1 MLRTETEQPDE
12 DEKRQD
18 LIEQI
23 VEAIQTI
30 EIKAPPVTVHVPKP
44 EVTVNFQAPQ
54 TEAPVVHVS
63 PQAAKIEIPKP
74 LPHLFSA
81 GAVCKV
87 TKRGLNGFIEE
98 FTIKPIQP

>member
-18 LIEQI
+18 MIEQI

-30 EIKAPPVTVHVPKP
+30 EIKSPAVTVHVPKP
-44 EVTVNFQAPQ
+44 EVTVNFQAPKAE
-54 TEAPVVHVS
+54 TPVVNVS
-63 PQAAKIEIPKP
+63 PQAAKIEMPKP
-74 LPHLFSA
+74 SPHPLSA
-81 GAVCKV
+81 GVVCKV

-98 FTIKPIQP
+98 FTIRPIKP